1 MLEITIAQH
10 KKIPTATCSILIIKS
25 RFIALSDSTATSYGS
40 LIVLS
45 TVKHAMYGHMFLWV
59 FFPWILQNNKVRYK
73 LTCRES

>member
-1 MLEITIAQH
+1 MVEIAIAQH

-45 TVKHAMYGHMFLWV
+45 TIKHAMYGHMFLWG
-59 FFPWILQNNKVRYK
+59 FFPLD
-73 LTCRES
+73 LTKQQS